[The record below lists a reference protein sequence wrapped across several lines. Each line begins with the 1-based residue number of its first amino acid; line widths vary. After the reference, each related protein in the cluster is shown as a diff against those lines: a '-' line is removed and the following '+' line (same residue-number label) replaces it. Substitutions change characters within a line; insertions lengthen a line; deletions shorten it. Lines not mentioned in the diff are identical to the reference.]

1 MDIARDGLSQAL
13 RLAICYPYRWS
24 VGFLPPARELGL
36 ARLVGAT
43 LSGLDSAERSR
54 VEQNL
59 QRVFPGKLEAQAL
72 AAQWIAQRAAF
83 QMLSISFEKLNR
95 STLSY
100 YLSFEGLARLEEAL
114 ARGRGCILT
123 FPHLGPTLLPLFGLG
138 LLGYSL
144 VHLTVPELPAET
156 SPAALAAFHVQR
168 YLESLV
174 PATVLDARSYLRHTL
189 RRLHQNQV
197 VVLPCDGSGLGQEVG
212 RRLSVRLLG
221 HSVQMPVGAVYLAL
235 KAQAPLLPMVTLP
248 GHNGLAY
255 RTVLEPALEIQA
267 RGSLPHTLRYHLQAL
282 AERLEPHLR
291 EHPSCWHLWPEFE
304 PGKML
309 TQDPVR
315 R

>member
-1 MDIARDGLSQAL
+1 MDFARAGLSQAL
-13 RLAICYPYRWS
+13 RLAVCYPYRWG

-36 ARLVGAT
+36 AKLVGAT
-43 LSGLDSAERSR
+43 LSGLDSAVRSR

-59 QRVFPGKLEAQAL
+59 QRVFPGRLESEAL
-72 AAQWIAQRAAF
+72 ASAWVAQRAAF

-95 STLSY
+95 SSLSY

-144 VHLTVPELPAET
+144 VHLTVPELPT
-156 SPAALAAFHVQR
+156 DSSPATLAAFHVQR

-212 RRLSVRLLG
+212 RRMPVRLLG
-221 HSVQMPVGAVYLAL
+221 QTVQMPVGAVYLAL
-235 KAQAPLLPMVTLP
+235 RAQAPLLPMVTLP

-255 RTVLEPALEIQA
+255 RTVLEPALELHHKGA
-267 RGSLPHTLRYHLQAL
+267 LPQTLRYHLQGL

-291 EHPSCWHLWPEFE
+291 EHPTYWHLWPDFE

-309 TQDPVR
+309 AELPTR
-315 R
+315 